1 MKHTLPNTA
10 VCLLVLV
17 LALVACDGPVN
28 NAARTSAAS
37 ETGNPKQEQQ
47 SGANQRAPSEP
58 STSRDQARPDYGSK
72 LTADVSDLEGLIS
85 DLHARVTDREI
96 IVDLP
101 ADVLFDFDKA
111 EIRSEAVTTLE
122 KLARLI
128 KQSGQSGNGV
138 IQVNGHTDS
147 IGADAYNTKL
157 SERRAVS
164 VVRWLTTN
172 AGIDAGRLQAKGY
185 GESRPIAQNTNP
197 NGSDNPEGRQKNRRV
212 EVIIPRK

>member
-1 MKHTLPNTA
+1 MKQSFLYALTCLLALMFGACDRHVSKAGGTPPAGDQGSSKREAQPNT
-10 VCLLVLV
+10 
-17 LALVACDGPVN
+17 DQG
-28 NAARTSAAS
+28 TSS
-37 ETGNPKQEQQ
+37 
-47 SGANQRAPSEP
+47 RP
-58 STSRDQARPDYGSK
+58 STERDQARHDYGSR

-101 ADVLFDFDKA
+101 ADVLFDFDNA
-111 EIRSEAVTTLE
+111 EIRSEAVTTLD
-122 KLARLI
+122 KVARLI
-128 KQSGQSGNGV
+128 KQSGNGL

-147 IGADAYNTKL
+147 IGADVYNTTL
-157 SERRAVS
+157 SERRATS
-164 VVRWLTTN
+164 VVRWLATN

-197 NGSDNPEGRQKNRRV
+197 DGSDNPDGRQKNRRV

>member
-1 MKHTLPNTA
+1 
-10 VCLLVLV
+10 
-17 LALVACDGPVN
+17 
-28 NAARTSAAS
+28 
-37 ETGNPKQEQQ
+37 
-47 SGANQRAPSEP
+47 
-58 STSRDQARPDYGSK
+58 

-111 EIRSEAVTTLE
+111 DIRSEAVTTLE

-128 KQSGQSGNGV
+128 KQSGNGV

-147 IGADAYNTKL
+147 IGADAYNITL
-157 SERRAVS
+157 SERRAAS

>member
-10 VCLLVLV
+10 VCFLVLV
-17 LALVACDGPVN
+17 LALVACDRPVN

-37 ETGNPKQEQQ
+37 ETGNPTREQQ

-85 DLHARVTDREI
+85 DLNARVTDREI

-111 EIRSEAVTTLE
+111 DIRSEAVTTLE

-128 KQSGQSGNGV
+128 KQSGNGV

-147 IGADAYNTKL
+147 IGADAYNTAL
-157 SERRAVS
+157 SERRAAS
-164 VVRWLTTN
+164 VVQWLTTN
-172 AGIDAGRLQAKGY
+172 AGIASGWLQAKGY

-197 NGSDNPEGRQKNRRV
+197 NGADNPEGRQKNRRV

>member
-1 MKHTLPNTA
+1 MKHSLSYA
-10 VCLLVLV
+10 FSCLL
-17 LALVACDGPVN
+17 ALMLGACDWHGSKAGGTPP
-28 NAARTSAAS
+28 
-37 ETGNPKQEQQ
+37 TGDQGSSKREAQ
-47 SGANQRAPSEP
+47 SNTDQRAS
-58 STSRDQARPDYGSK
+58 STASTGRDQAPLDYGSK

-111 EIRSEAVTTLE
+111 DIRSEAVTTLE

-128 KQSGQSGNGV
+128 KQSGQSGGGV

-147 IGADAYNTKL
+147 IGADAYNTTL
-157 SERRAVS
+157 SERRAAS
-164 VVRWLTTN
+164 VVQWLTTN
-172 AGIDAGRLQAKGY
+172 AGIAPGRLQAKGY

>member
-1 MKHTLPNTA
+1 MKHSLIYA
-10 VCLLVLV
+10 LSCL
-17 LALVACDGPVN
+17 LALVFGACDGHG
-28 NAARTSAAS
+28 SK
-37 ETGNPKQEQQ
+37 TGGAPPAGDPGSSKRGPQ
-47 SGANQRAPSEP
+47 SGADQRAPSGA
-58 STSRDQARPDYGSK
+58 STGRDQAPPDYGSK

-111 EIRSEAVTTLE
+111 DVRSDAMPTLE

-128 KQSGQSGNGV
+128 KQSGNGI

-147 IGADAYNTKL
+147 IGADAYNTTL
-157 SERRAVS
+157 SERRAAS
-164 VVRWLTTN
+164 VVQWLTTN

-185 GESRPIAQNTNP
+185 GESRPVEKNTNP
-197 NGSDNPEGRQKNRRV
+197 DGSDNPEGRQKNRRV

>member
-17 LALVACDGPVN
+17 LALGACDGPVN
-28 NAARTSAAS
+28 NSARTSAAS
-37 ETGNPKQEQQ
+37 ETGNPTKEQQ
-47 SGANQRAPSEP
+47 SGANQRVPSEP
-58 STSRDQARPDYGSK
+58 STSRDQDRPDYGSK

-111 EIRSEAVTTLE
+111 DIRSEAVTTLE

-128 KQSGQSGNGV
+128 KQSGNGV

-147 IGADAYNTKL
+147 IGADAYNITL
-157 SERRAVS
+157 SERRAAS